1 MLASYGITDSMDFT
15 SDSPVK
21 ESACNV
27 GATRDASMIP
37 GSRRSPGGGN
47 DNPLQ
52 YSCLE
57 NSMDS
62 GAWQSAVHGVTKELG
77 MTKQ

>member
-1 MLASYGITDSMDFT
+1 MLASYGVTDSVDFT

-21 ESACNV
+21 ESACNA
-27 GATRDASMIP
+27 GATRDASLIP
-37 GSRRSPGGGN
+37 ASGRSPGGGN

-52 YSCLE
+52 YSCLK

-62 GAWQSAVHGVTKELG
+62 GAWQSAVRGVTKELD
-77 MTKQ
+77 MTEQ